1 MRKALIDASPP
12 CIKCQNPI
20 DHVTY
25 LDHAAIDLPLGDGYY
40 EMQASCRPGPNW
52 TVMDLINKYQ
62 AEPRGRRNLENPT
75 RLLRDK
81 TYLIELPWSLDLP
94 PDICARATAKSSIGR
109 LDALVRLIADY
120 EYEFETVQR
129 SAGPCAKHL
138 YLEVRPNTFDL
149 EVRPGK
155 ALSQLRFFHGEERH
169 CTLSPELLD
178 FEQSPPLINP
188 DGSRAKGRPIVG
200 DWESML
206 LTLNLEPDAALGFS
220 GFVAKEPARLP
231 FDPDGKVI
239 ALDPTKRGHE
249 RYDPKAFWEEVRTDG
264 CSVKIEQNRFYLF
277 RSIERFELPAHLAVD
292 CRAVSE
298 SLGDIRIHYAGFAH
312 PFFGARRKG
321 GRRGAPLIFEVRGY
335 QFPTILH
342 HGTALAKIAFR
353 RMSAPAPEPQS
364 VDDDDYTHQEL
375 QLSKCFAPW
384 TKE

>member
-1 MRKALIDASPP
+1 MREVLIEASPP
-12 CIKCQNPI
+12 CIKSEDRI
-20 DHVTY
+20 DQDSY

-52 TVMDLINKYQ
+52 TVMDLINNYQ
-62 AEPRGRRNLENPT
+62 KEPRGRRKLKNPT
-75 RLLRDK
+75 RLFRDK

-94 PDICARATAKSSIGR
+94 EEFCARATAKSSIGR

-129 SAGPCAKHL
+129 SVGRCAKHL

-149 EVRPGK
+149 EVRPRM

-169 CTLSPELLD
+169 CTLSPELLT
-178 FEQSPPLINP
+178 FEQEPPLINP
-188 DGSRAKGRPIVG
+188 DGTRAAGRPIVG

-206 LTLNLEPDAALGFS
+206 LTLNLEADEELGFS
-220 GFVAKEPARLP
+220 GFVAKESTSLPVDTEGNVIAIDPAR
-231 FDPDGKVI
+231 
-239 ALDPTKRGHE
+239 RGAD
-249 RYDPKAFWEEVRTDG
+249 RYDPKQFWEAVHTDG
-264 CSVKIEQNRFYLF
+264 CSVRIEKERFYIF
-277 RSIERFELPAHLAVD
+277 RSKERFELPAHLAVD

-312 PFFGARRKG
+312 PFFGRNRQK

-353 RMSAPAPEPQS
+353 RMSAPASEPKS
-364 VDDDDYTHQEL
+364 VDADDYTHQEL
-375 QLSKCFAPW
+375 QLSRCFAPW
-384 TKE
+384 PKQ